1 MAAPVQ
7 HTRRLVMPNE
17 TGSPPLTTAGFCT
30 QQPKRSIAIRYHSR
44 WPFPTLASRN
54 LTPVLTIAVCYSCL
68 FLTAAK
74 TLSIPH
80 LPRGTSATLTPGR
93 PRAPAQPLS
102 LSGPEGSEDPE
113 CTRNTIGLP
122 APSWVVLPLPARPA
136 ISLTWSLSPD
146 IRYSHL
152 AGSRWA
158 SRLLAIPTPTSYL
171 ALSPR

>member
-30 QQPKRSIAIRYHSR
+30 QQPKRSIAI
-44 WPFPTLASRN
+44 
-54 LTPVLTIAVCYSCL
+54 SCL